1 MTFKNYYLNLK
12 KSDSAIIRHA
22 GGKVLTLVT
31 LKTQYGYKSMLWLG
45 NRGYMPYKTWRYDD
59 NNANETH
66 ACMAEYIIKL
76 ENKLK
81 AEHAKKQLEN
91 DLIKNHI
98 KNDLKIKIGDI
109 FHGSYGYNMTINEF
123 FQVIDIKKS
132 MVTLKEID
140 HAWVDGAT
148 GMHGHVQPLK
158 NHFLPKS
165 AIKKQLKVNLY
176 YNIEG
181 MPLFNYYIN
190 YSKYMTLYPC
200 GANDKF
206 FENHMD

>member
-1 MTFKNYYLNLK
+1 MTLKNYYLELK
-12 KSDSAIIRHA
+12 NSKNAIKRQVGNTI
-22 GGKVLTLVT
+22 LTLVT
-31 LKTQYGYKSMLWLG
+31 LKKNNGYKSMLWVG
-45 NRGYMPYKTWRYDD
+45 NRGFNPYKTWYYY
-59 NNANETH
+59 NSNAKETH
-66 ACMAEYIIKL
+66 TCMAEYILKI

-81 AEHAKKQLEN
+81 AEHAKKQFEN

-123 FQVIDIKKS
+123 FQVIEIKNS
-132 MVTLKEID
+132 MVILKQID
-140 HAWVDGAT
+140 HAWIDGAI

-176 YNIEG
+176 YNNEG

-200 GANDKF
+200 GADDTF